1 MNSENN
7 STVIWQH
14 KEECHLHR
22 KPIDC
27 FDGFAFQIGLS
38 SLGHRL
44 LVACSTFVGSGAQ
57 THQRWAK
64 MGPQSIMQVKPEILR
79 RELSVTRL
87 CWASGTV
94 LEASLTLHGRLP
106 VLYFTAKST

>member
-1 MNSENN
+1 MGKIRAAHELREQWHCNLA
-7 STVIWQH
+7 TH
-14 KEECHLHR
+14 KEECRVHR

-27 FDGFAFQIGLS
+27 FDGFAFEIGLS

-64 MGPQSIMQVKPEILR
+64 MGPQSFTQVKPEILR
-79 RELSVTRL
+79 RELSVTGL
-87 CWASGTV
+87 C
-94 LEASLTLHGRLP
+94 
-106 VLYFTAKST
+106 